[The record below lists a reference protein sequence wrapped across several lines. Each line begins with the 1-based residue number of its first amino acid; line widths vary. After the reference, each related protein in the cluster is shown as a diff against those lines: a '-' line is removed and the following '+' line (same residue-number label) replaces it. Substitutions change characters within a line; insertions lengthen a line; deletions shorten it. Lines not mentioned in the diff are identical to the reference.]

1 MPEPREIHLETIARS
16 PDIRLA
22 PGFRLYLQE
31 AAQFCLDHNA
41 HSDGTPLGVEGLY
54 RCNPRLRWTALQDID
69 RHTFSDTPEAAEHGA
84 YGIAFVLILT
94 LTEHSVIE
102 RSAKGPGFD
111 FWLGERGDLGFQRSS
126 RLEVSGI
133 LSNPAQL
140 SSQTTKKIKQTM
152 KSDSVGL
159 PAYVVVVEFSRPA
172 SRIIK
177 R

>member
-1 MPEPREIHLETIARS
+1 MLELREIHLESIASS

-41 HSDGTPLGVEGLY
+41 HADGTPLGVKGSY
-54 RCNPRLRWTALQDID
+54 RCSPRLRWTALPEIY
-69 RHTFSDTPEAAEHGA
+69 RHTFSDTDEAVEQGA
-84 YGIAFVLILT
+84 YGIAFLLILA

-111 FWLGERGDLGFQRSS
+111 FWLGERDGRGFQRSA

-133 LSNPAQL
+133 LSNVARI
-140 SSQTTKKIKQTM
+140 SSRTARKVAQTM
-152 KSDSVGL
+152 TDRAEL
-159 PAYVVVVEFSRPA
+159 PAYVVVVEFSRPE